1 MVHGRDVAAF
11 EERAPGYENG
21 WRGRLHHEIADQ
33 AVDLALTAS
42 PRPQHVLDVGCGTG
56 YLLRRL
62 AARVPEAA
70 ELAGIDAAPA
80 MIETARTMATDSRI
94 RFAAGTAEQ
103 LPYPERTFDL
113 VISTTSFDHWAD
125 QRAGL
130 AECFRV
136 LEPGGHLVLID
147 LFSAWLLPTLLAGSR
162 RDKARTKR
170 RASQLLADA
179 GFPAP
184 QWHDLYAVIIR
195 AAVATK

>member
-1 MVHGRDVAAF
+1 VVHGRDVAAF
-11 EERAPGYENG
+11 EERASGYESG
-21 WRGRLHHEIADQ
+21 WRGRLHHDIADK
-33 AVDLALTAS
+33 AIDLALAGS
-42 PRPQHVLDVGCGTG
+42 ARPRRVLDVGCGTG

-62 AARVPEAA
+62 AARVPEAR

-80 MIETARTMATDSRI
+80 MIETARTMASDSRI
-94 RFAAGTAEQ
+94 QFATATAEK
-103 LPYPERTFDL
+103 LPYPQETFDL

-136 LEPGGHLVLID
+136 LVPGGRLVLID
-147 LFSAWLLPTLLAGSR
+147 LFSGWLVPTLLAGR
-162 RDKARTKR
+162 RGKARTKR
-170 RASQLLADA
+170 RATRLLAEA

-195 AAVATK
+195 AAIAAK